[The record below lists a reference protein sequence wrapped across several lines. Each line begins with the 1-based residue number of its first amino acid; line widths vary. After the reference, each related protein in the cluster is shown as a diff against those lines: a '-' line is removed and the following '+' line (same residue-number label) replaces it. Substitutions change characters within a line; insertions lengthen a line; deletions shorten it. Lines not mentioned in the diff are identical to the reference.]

1 MIAPSGTRILELIE
15 WLAAQGRPATLAETR
30 DALDLPK
37 SSTLVLLRTL
47 VEAGY
52 AGRGEDGRYRLLRL
66 PGEASA
72 NGGAW
77 GTIVR
82 ITERFVRD
90 AVAATGESGFIA
102 VMTAEHFIRYVAKQ
116 VPAREIRYDRN
127 IAIDRIAHHVA
138 SGIAILAATSDAEIE
153 NYMAERARAGSFV
166 ASERRALMKA
176 VAATRRRGAAV
187 NLRGRIEG
195 AAGVAAAI
203 LDRDGRPLA
212 ALNIAG
218 PAARVEAAVERIT
231 AAAVENARL
240 ASHELVRR
248 LSPRDTDSDSRTA
261 SRRNSSH
268 RPQDFSR

>member
-1 MIAPSGTRILELIE
+1 MTAPSGTRILELIE

-82 ITERFVRD
+82 IAEGFVRD
-90 AVAATGESGFIA
+90 AVATTGESGFIA
-102 VMTAEHFIRYVAKQ
+102 VMTAERCIRYICKQ

-127 IAIDRIAHHVA
+127 ITIDRIAHHVA
-138 SGIAILAATSDAEIE
+138 SGVAILAATSDAEIE
-153 NYMAERARAGSFV
+153 NYIADRMAAGAFV

-176 VAATRRRGAAV
+176 IATTRRRGVAV
-187 NLRGRIEG
+187 NLKGRIEG

-203 LDRDGRPLA
+203 LDRAGRPVA

-218 PAARVEAAVERIT
+218 PAARVEADLERI
-231 AAAVENARL
+231 AAAANENARRASYEL
-240 ASHELVRR
+240 ARR
-248 LSPRDTDSDSRTA
+248 LSLRDMDSDPRTPSDGNSFHRSQDVSR
-261 SRRNSSH
+261 
-268 RPQDFSR
+268 